1 MALEGPLKEFHIQD
15 VFQLL
20 DLGRKTGVLRVTS
33 ELRQT
38 SASVTFDRGGV
49 VAATLGRN
57 PQRFGARLVRTSKI
71 SAKDLD
77 RALALQE
84 KGDSRRLGDILVS
97 LGAITRRELD
107 RQLKTQIEET
117 ILELLGWTEGHFRF
131 EEGAVSEALVELPL
145 RIPTEGLLMESAR
158 RVDEW
163 SRMEDKV
170 PHLRV
175 VPKLPPPESPANGKL
190 DLVPFE
196 WEVLAAVD
204 GQRDLHALA
213 DLLGKSEFDVA
224 RTIYTLAAAGV
235 VVLDAGAAGEN
246 GRDHGTP
253 LAPVRDD
260 IRTLT
265 TRLADEPSS
274 LAFLE
279 LGEALRRRGQLD
291 AAYKVTRGGLARYP
305 ALADAHDL
313 LGRILGDQ
321 GDLAGAF
328 DSWAEALRL
337 DPMRIGALKGIA
349 FLYFRAGD
357 VPAALEHLGR
367 AAEVEPDDPAIV
379 QAIERVRGS
388 TRPAASRD
396 TSPAPM
402 TPDLTTAE
410 PPPAIEPV

>member
-131 EEGAVSEALVELPL
+131 EEGAVSEALVESPL

-246 GRDHGTP
+246 GRDHNTP
-253 LAPVRDD
+253 LLPVREALAKGQFDKAAQAVQEVLRAD
-260 IRTLT
+260 PLMPEARRLMGLCQAALGRFRGAAETWKSWSRLGTLT
-265 TRLADEPSS
+265 PAE
-274 LAFLE
+274 
-279 LGEALRRRGQLD
+279 EALAPEVER
-291 AAYKVTRGGLARYP
+291 
-305 ALADAHDL
+305 
-313 LGRILGDQ
+313 
-321 GDLAGAF
+321 
-328 DSWAEALRL
+328 LRQ
-337 DPMRIGALKGIA
+337 
-349 FLYFRAGD
+349 
-357 VPAALEHLGR
+357 
-367 AAEVEPDDPAIV
+367 AAEI
-379 QAIERVRGS
+379 
-388 TRPAASRD
+388 
-396 TSPAPM
+396 
-402 TPDLTTAE
+402 LAE
-410 PPPAIEPV
+410 ELESYRE